1 MDKAFLDKMQ
11 QVLVLQRDEILRHM
25 ASESEG
31 FRAIVEDDDPKDIID
46 MAANDVDK
54 KNLEALNVVEA
65 KKLQLIENAL
75 GRISADRYG
84 ICMDCSKS
92 IPEPRLEA
100 LPYAV
105 FCVECQGKRD
115 RQTR

>member
-1 MDKAFLDKMQ
+1 VDKSFLDKMRE
-11 QVLVLQRDEILRHM
+11 VLLIQRDEILRHL

-46 MAANDVDK
+46 LAANDVDK
-54 KNLEALNVVEA
+54 KNLEALNAVESR
-65 KKLQLIENAL
+65 KLQLIESAL
-75 GRISADRYG
+75 TRIRTDRYG
-84 ICMDCSKS
+84 ICMDCSKA

-100 LPYAV
+100 LPYAI

-115 RQTR
+115 RQSR

>member
-1 MDKAFLDKMQ
+1 VDKAFLDKMRD
-11 QVLVLQRDEILRHM
+11 VLGLQRDEILRHL
-25 ASESEG
+25 ANESEG

-46 MAANDVDK
+46 LASNDVDK
-54 KNLEALNVVEA
+54 KNLEALNAVES

-75 GRISADRYG
+75 ARIRSDRYG
-84 ICMDCSKS
+84 ICMDCSKP
-92 IPEPRLEA
+92 IPEPRLLA